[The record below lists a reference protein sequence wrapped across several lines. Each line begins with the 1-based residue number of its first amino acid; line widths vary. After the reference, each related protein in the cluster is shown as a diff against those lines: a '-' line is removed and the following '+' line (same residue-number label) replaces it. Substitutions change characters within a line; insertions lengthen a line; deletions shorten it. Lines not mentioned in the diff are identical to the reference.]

1 MDEKFTVSSFARYR
15 LERAKQDLSDA
26 EFNYKNHRY
35 LNANN
40 RAYYSIFHAIKSVLA
55 LERVDFK
62 RHKDVLAYFNQQYI
76 KTEIFPKM
84 ISKKISQASKV
95 REDSDYDDEFVP
107 TDEETKMQID
117 TAKELIDLVEEYLN
131 EHGDTGT

>member
-1 MDEKFTVSSFARYR
+1 MDKEMTIIEFAKYR
-15 LERAKQDLSDA
+15 LERAKQELSDA
-26 EFNYKNHRY
+26 EFNYEHRRY

-40 RAYYSIFHAIKSVLA
+40 RAYYAIFHAIRAVLA

-62 RHKDVLAYFNQQYI
+62 RHKDVLAYFNQHYI
-76 KTEIFPKM
+76 KTEKFPRL

-107 TDEETKMQID
+107 TDEETKFQID
-117 TAKELIDLVEEYLN
+117 TAKELIVLVEKYL
-131 EHGDTGT
+131 EQCSE

>member
-1 MDEKFTVSSFARYR
+1 MDKEMTISDFAKYR

-26 EFNYKNHRY
+26 EFNYKHQRY

-40 RAYYSIFHAIKSVLA
+40 RAYYSIFHAIKAVLA

-62 RHKDVLAYFNQQYI
+62 RHKDILAYFNQHYI
-76 KTEIFPKM
+76 KTEKFPKM

-95 REDSDYDDEFVP
+95 REDSDYDDEFIP
-107 TDEETKMQID
+107 NDDETKLQID
-117 TAKELIDLVEEYLN
+117 TAKELIELVEKYLK
-131 EHGDTGT
+131 EHD

>member
-1 MDEKFTVSSFARYR
+1 MDEEITINSFARYR

-26 EFNYKNHRY
+26 EFNYENKRY

-40 RAYYSIFHAIKSVLA
+40 RAYYAIFHAIKAVLA

-62 RHKDVLAYFNQQYI
+62 RYKDVLAYFNQHYI
-76 KTEIFPKM
+76 KTEKFPKL

-95 REDSDYDDEFVP
+95 REDSDYDDEFIP
-107 TDEETKMQID
+107 TDNETKNQID
-117 TAKELIDLVEEYLN
+117 TARELIELVDRYLEQLN
-131 EHGDTGT
+131 K